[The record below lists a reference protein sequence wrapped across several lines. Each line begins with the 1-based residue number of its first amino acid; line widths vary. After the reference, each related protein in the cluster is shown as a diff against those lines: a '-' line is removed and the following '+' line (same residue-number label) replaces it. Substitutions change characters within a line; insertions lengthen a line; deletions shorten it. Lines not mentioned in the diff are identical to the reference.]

1 MVSISGALSVGKTQA
16 YYSAEYSANTNTHYF
31 SQNETLHGEWQGK
44 LSEVFGLSGQQVK
57 NEHFQRLAAG
67 KDPNTGEVLVK
78 SRNTSQ
84 TRSGEV
90 AEKRSA
96 FDLCFSAPKSVSLAA
111 LVGGD
116 SRIIDAHRTAIRV
129 ALQEAESIIQ
139 AQKHMG
145 NRSMPETTQKALFAV
160 FDHDTARPVN
170 GYAAAQLHTHCVLLN
185 MTEGKNGQ
193 ARSLEPKE
201 IFRAAGLLTATY
213 QNHLEIELRKFGYQI
228 EVGKNH
234 APEIVGFTPEY
245 LASESKR
252 SKQIDERAEE
262 LGLTGQAAKSNIAH
276 QTREAKLKQ
285 GPEEVRAA
293 HIQNAAKF
301 GNQPQKIVAEA
312 AARQSQY
319 REEPRIA
326 KSAVDFARSKLSE
339 RNAVFDHHQVL
350 AEALWFA
357 RGRVGLAPIKA
368 EIDRQKADGQF
379 IAVQHVR
386 PFAPGWRYTTPALI
400 EDERSVIEKV
410 RFSPEREPINRMTDE
425 SLAARVPKLN
435 EHQRKVVLQVLG
447 SERQIS
453 GWNGS
458 AGVGKS
464 FSLGIVCE
472 LVEEKGFKPVGLAP
486 TSGAVRALKE
496 MGVKD
501 SDTLQRFLLMPNDL
515 SARNRLFMVD
525 EGSLTSSRQMR
536 KFLDR
541 IHETDRVLVVGDFR
555 QHQSVD
561 AGRIFEELQL
571 AGMQTARL
579 NKLVRQQD
587 PGLKEVVKAMAQGR
601 IADGVKLLDDQD
613 RITEVE
619 HRGKRFEA
627 IAKAYATDPEGTLV
641 VSPDNNSRSE
651 INGAIRREM
660 KEQGKIG
667 EDVAK
672 VKILVPRQ
680 DITGADRAVAGAYQI
695 GDVVLFRN
703 GSKKIGI
710 KSKEY
715 AAVIGVDRDAN
726 EIKVKTTDGRVFK
739 YNPERLKGV
748 SLYTPEIRQFAEG
761 DRLQFTSPDRK
772 IGIANRDVGT
782 VIHIERAG
790 NVRLKMDDGRVKSFN
805 LHDHRH
811 VEHGFTSTSHAAQG
825 STVNRVLVNI
835 DTGDSRV
842 RALVTQTFAYVA
854 LSRPKFEAQVFTDSK
869 ANLAQALSRRQE
881 NAMAL
886 APGEIKRYKGMA
898 A

>member
-1 MVSISGALSVGKTQA
+1 MVSISQPLSAAKISS
-16 YYSAEYSANTNTHYF
+16 YFRSEYSSASSNYYRE
-31 SQNETLHGEWQGK
+31 SKDGQLRGEFVGH
-44 LSEVFGLSGQQVK
+44 LATVFGLEANQIRA
-57 NEHFQRLAAG
+57 EHFDRLAFG
-67 KDPNTGEVLVK
+67 QNPLTGEQLIRHRDTILTKEGKQVPH
-78 SRNTSQ
+78 RAGWDFT
-84 TRSGEV
+84 
-90 AEKRSA
+90 
-96 FDLCFSAPKSVSLAA
+96 FSAPKSVSLAA
-111 LVGGD
+111 LAD
-116 SRIIDAHRTAIRV
+116 PRIVDAHTAAVRA
-129 ALQEAESIIQ
+129 ALRETEGLIQ
-139 AQKHMG
+139 AQKHVG
-145 NRSMPETTQKALFAV
+145 NRSVPETTGKMLAGIFQHNTSRP
-160 FDHDTARPVN
+160 FD
-170 GYAAAQLHTHCVLLN
+170 GYSAAQLHDHVVIFN

-201 IFRAAGLLTATY
+201 MFRAAGLLTAAY

-285 GPEEVRAA
+285 SPEEVRAA
-293 HIQNAAKF
+293 HLANAIAF

-312 AARQSQY
+312 TARQSKY
-319 REEPRIA
+319 REEPHIA

-368 EIDRQKADGQF
+368 EIDRQKAEGQF

-386 PFAPGWRYTTPALI
+386 PYAPGFRFTTPQLI
-400 EDERSVIEKV
+400 EYERWVIEKV
-410 RFSPEREPINRMTDE
+410 KFSPERAPINRVTDE
-425 SLAARVPKLN
+425 VLEARYPKLN
-435 EHQRKVVLQVLG
+435 EHQRKIIRQALG

-453 GWNGS
+453 GINGS

-464 FSLGIVCE
+464 FSLGILRE
-472 LVEEKGFKPVGLAP
+472 LAEEQGWKVHGLGP

-496 MGVKD
+496 MGVNN

-515 SARNRLFMVD
+515 SARSRLFMVD
-525 EGSLTSSRQMR
+525 EGSLTSSRQMH
-536 KFLDR
+536 KFLNH
-541 IHETDRVLVVGDFR
+541 IHETDRVLIVGDFR

-601 IADGVKLLDDQD
+601 IADGVKLLDDQG

-627 IAKAYATDPEGTLV
+627 IAKAYAADPEGTLV

-660 KEQGKIG
+660 KDQGKIG

-672 VKILVPRQ
+672 VRILVPRQ
-680 DITGADRAVAGAYQI
+680 DITSADRAVAGAYEI
-695 GDVVLFRN
+695 GDVVLFRH

-715 AAVIGVDRDAN
+715 VAVIGVDRDAN
-726 EIKVKTTDGRVFK
+726 EIKVKMTDGRVLK

-835 DTGDSRV
+835 DTGDSRL
-842 RALVTQTFAYVA
+842 RALINQTFGYVA

-869 ANLAQALSRRQE
+869 ANLAQALYRKQE

-886 APGEIKRYKGMA
+886 APGEVKRYRGMA